1 MSIEQGVV
9 DQTRVFDQPTNTVF
23 AAWSTK
29 QAQLI
34 WTDPGADW
42 SMSFETFRFEV
53 GETDVC
59 RFGPDGGPQY
69 LNENR
74 YLAIEPARR
83 IIYSSSISSGG
94 RLSFAGTVV
103 VTFEAVG
110 EGTRMRLIEQGLYF
124 DGHDAVEGHRSGWES
139 MLDGLTTYLA
149 R

>member
-1 MSIEQGVV
+1 MNIAEGVV
-9 DQTRVFDQPTNTVF
+9 DLTKQFEQSTSTVF
-23 AAWSTK
+23 AAWSNE

-34 WTDPGADW
+34 WTDPGTGW
-42 SMSFETFRFEV
+42 SMSFDTFRFEV
-53 GETDVC
+53 GQMDVC

-83 IIYSSSISSGG
+83 IVYSSSLSSGG

-103 VTFEAVG
+103 VTFEAAG
-110 EGTRMRLIEQGLYF
+110 DGTRMRLVEQGLYF
-124 DGHDAVEGHRSGWES
+124 DGHDGVEGHQSGWES
-139 MLDGLTTYLA
+139 MLDGLTRYLA